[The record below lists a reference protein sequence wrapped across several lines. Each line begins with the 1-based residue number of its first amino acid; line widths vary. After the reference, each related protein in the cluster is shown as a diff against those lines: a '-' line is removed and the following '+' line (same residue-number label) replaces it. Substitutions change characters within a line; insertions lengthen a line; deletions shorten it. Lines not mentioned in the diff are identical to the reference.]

1 MIHDRMS
8 NELKNLIGC
17 FTRGLA
23 LTPLQSRNCAMI
35 DPSATLQS
43 FADYYRTTPATV
55 CRWRKAGVDLCDPVA
70 VGLHVLTLQRADI
83 DLMESILDKLYDS
96 ENNDPQLTADGG
108 ELQ

>member
-1 MIHDRMS
+1 MS
-8 NELKNLIGC
+8 DELKNLIGC
-17 FTRGLA
+17 FTRGFH
-23 LTPLQSRNCAMI
+23 LTPLHSRNCAMI
-35 DPSATLQS
+35 DPTSSLET
-43 FADYYRTTPATV
+43 FAAYYRTSAATV